1 MVNGDLPKKVVIEHA
16 AELAKPIAIIFNKV
30 TATFE
35 YPRQWIQEEQTPIRK
50 VHPPLDENDL
60 RNISGTPFFSKT
72 YESFLADW
80 LLPITDPYLDPGQ
93 CGGLSG
99 SSISH
104 YMVKLL
110 NFIHSN
116 WDNSNRHATLLAM
129 VDLSKAFNRVS
140 HQLVIEEF
148 FDMHVPAW
156 LLMILISY
164 LLVVQW
170 FSNSRDVSQLFI
182 FFLAPRPRVLF
193 LVSSSSL

>member
-60 RNISGTPFFSKT
+60 RNISGTPFFSKNN
-72 YESFLADW
+72 ESFPSDW
-80 LLPITDPYLDPGQ
+80 LLSITDPFLNREQ

-104 YMVKLL
+104 
-110 NFIHSN
+110 
-116 WDNSNRHATLLAM
+116 
-129 VDLSKAFNRVS
+129 
-140 HQLVIEEF
+140 
-148 FDMHVPAW
+148 
-156 LLMILISY
+156 
-164 LLVVQW
+164 
-170 FSNSRDVSQLFI
+170 
-182 FFLAPRPRVLF
+182 
-193 LVSSSSL
+193 